1 MKNYYG
7 YPKILKNLTFFLL
20 FLSFFSFAQKQDLKK
35 EINAIT
41 NDKNATVA
49 VSVTGID
56 FPLHFE
62 NKNGEKKLP
71 MLSVFKFHIALAVL
85 NKVDQGKL
93 KLDQPIFIKKADLL
107 ENTWSPIREKYP
119 NGNIEMPL
127 SELIKYTV
135 AKSDNNGCD
144 LLLRLIGGTET
155 VQKFINNK
163 GIKNFTI
170 KADEAQMHKGYEF
183 MYWNTTTTNDSNLLL
198 MNFFDG
204 KVLSKNSTS
213 FLMKTMIETT
223 TGTTKIVAQLPKGT
237 PVAHKT
243 GSSGKD
249 EKGLTIAENDIG
261 IITLPNGK
269 HYAISVFISD
279 SMETEETNTKMI
291 ADISKRVFDYF
302 SRK

>member
-1 MKNYYG
+1 MKS
-7 YPKILKNLTFFLL
+7 IFNLFFFFATL
-20 FLSFFSFAQKQDLKK
+20 FSFAQKQDLKK

-119 NGNIEMPL
+119 DGNIEMPL

-269 HYAISVFISD
+269 HYAISVFVSD

-302 SRK
+302 SKK

>member
-1 MKNYYG
+1 MKS
-7 YPKILKNLTFFLL
+7 IFNLFFFFATL
-20 FLSFFSFAQKQDLKK
+20 FSFAQKQDLKK

-119 NGNIEMPL
+119 DGNIEMPL

-269 HYAISVFISD
+269 HYAISVFVSD

>member
-1 MKNYYG
+1 MKS
-7 YPKILKNLTFFLL
+7 IFNLFFFFATL
-20 FLSFFSFAQKQDLKK
+20 FSFAQKQDLKK

-119 NGNIEMPL
+119 DGNIEMPL

-237 PVAHKT
+237 PIAHKT

-269 HYAISVFISD
+269 HYAISVFVSD

>member
-1 MKNYYG
+1 MKIYYG

-20 FLSFFSFAQKQDLKK
+20 FLSFFCFAQKQDLKK

-269 HYAISVFISD
+269 HYAISVFVSD

-302 SRK
+302 SKK

>member
-1 MKNYYG
+1 MKS
-7 YPKILKNLTFFLL
+7 IFNLFFFFATL
-20 FLSFFSFAQKQDLKK
+20 FSFAQKQDLKK

-119 NGNIEMPL
+119 DGNIEMPL

-204 KVLSKNSTS
+204 KVLSKNSTG

-237 PVAHKT
+237 PIAHKT

-269 HYAISVFISD
+269 HYAISVFVSD
-279 SMETEETNTKMI
+279 SMETEETNTKII

-302 SRK
+302 SKK

>member
-1 MKNYYG
+1 MKS
-7 YPKILKNLTFFLL
+7 IFNLFFFFATL
-20 FLSFFSFAQKQDLKK
+20 FSFAQKQDLKK

-119 NGNIEMPL
+119 DGNIEMPL

-223 TGTTKIVAQLPKGT
+223 TGTNKIVAQLPKGT

-269 HYAISVFISD
+269 HYAISVFVSD
-279 SMETEETNTKMI
+279 SMETEETNTKII

>member
-1 MKNYYG
+1 MKS
-7 YPKILKNLTFFLL
+7 IFNLFFFFATL
-20 FLSFFSFAQKQDLKK
+20 FSFAQKQDLKK

-119 NGNIEMPL
+119 DGNIEMPL

-204 KVLSKNSTS
+204 KVLSKNSTG

-223 TGTTKIVAQLPKGT
+223 TGTNKIVAQLPKGT

-269 HYAISVFISD
+269 HYAISVFVSD

-302 SRK
+302 SKK

>member
-1 MKNYYG
+1 MKS
-7 YPKILKNLTFFLL
+7 IFNLFFFFATL
-20 FLSFFSFAQKQDLKK
+20 FSFAQKQDLKK

-204 KVLSKNSTS
+204 KVLSKNSTV

-223 TGTTKIVAQLPKGT
+223 TGTNKIVAQLPKGT

-269 HYAISVFISD
+269 HYAISVFVSD

-302 SRK
+302 SKK